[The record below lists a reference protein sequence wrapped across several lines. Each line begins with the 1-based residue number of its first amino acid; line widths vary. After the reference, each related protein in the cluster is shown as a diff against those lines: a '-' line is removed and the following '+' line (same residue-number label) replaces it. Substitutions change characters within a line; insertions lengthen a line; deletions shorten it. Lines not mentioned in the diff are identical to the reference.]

1 MTIGKVIR
9 KGLVGLKNGKTRSK
23 ELRRFK
29 EIYQTVYRH
38 ARKKGQ
44 THKQALNYC
53 WNVYSEQAPHKEK
66 SIVRNAL
73 RNANMIT
80 KNKLRDMII
89 QEMRQVSEGDVI
101 QMSDY
106 VPPAEIPTV
115 EEGTPFEMFLSKIHT
130 DMLDFMEDNFE
141 TMSPEEGNFLDELLD
156 SIEDVLG
163 ISEEEGIDASDDD
176 DFIGDIEDED

>member
-1 MTIGKVIR
+1 
-9 KGLVGLKNGKTRSK
+9 
-23 ELRRFK
+23 
-29 EIYQTVYRH
+29 
-38 ARKKGQ
+38 
-44 THKQALNYC
+44 
-53 WNVYSEQAPHKEK
+53 
-66 SIVRNAL
+66 
-73 RNANMIT
+73 
-80 KNKLRDMII
+80 
-89 QEMRQVSEGDVI
+89 MRQVSEGDVI